1 MPSAEIDVSVVL
13 ATHDRPD
20 RLARQLDALRAQS
33 MPPERYEVV
42 VVDDASGPETV
53 ELLRRTAEANGGPA
67 LRVLRREVSSG
78 PAGARN
84 EGWRSARAPLVAF
97 TDDDC
102 EAPAPWLAALVQ
114 VAREHPGALVQGPT
128 IPNPADGDPHEGFSH
143 TLITTRLGPWFETA
157 NILYPRELLER
168 VGGFDEQAF
177 SGPGGEDTD
186 LAWKAIATGA
196 PAVWAP
202 GAVTH
207 HAVTAVGWR
216 GLLRKAWRWDETLL
230 CFKRHPAL
238 RRELHAGVFW
248 TRGQMQLALALLA
261 IAPGLP
267 RAVRA
272 LLLVPY
278 ARRLYAGR
286 RTPALAPFR
295 LALDLV
301 EGGACVRGSLRYR
314 VLVL

>member
-1 MPSAEIDVSVVL
+1 MA
-13 ATHDRPD
+13 
-20 RLARQLDALRAQS
+20 
-33 MPPERYEVV
+33 PERYEVV
-42 VVDDASGPETV
+42 VVDDASGRETV
-53 ELLRRTAEANGGPA
+53 ELLSREVDANGGPT
-67 LRVLRREVSSG
+67 LRVIRREVSNG

-84 EGWRSARAPLVAF
+84 GGWRSARAPLVAF

-114 VAREHPGALVQGPT
+114 AAHEHPGALVQGPT
-128 IPNPADGDPHEGFSH
+128 IPNPADGNPHDGFSH
-143 TLITTRLGPWFETA
+143 TLEATQLGPWFETA

-196 PAVWAP
+196 GAVWAP
-202 GAVTH
+202 DAVTH
-207 HAVTAVGWR
+207 HAVTAVGRR
-216 GLLRKAWRWDETLL
+216 GLLRKAWHWDEAIL
-230 CFKRHPAL
+230 CFKRHPQL
-238 RRELHAGVFW
+238 RKELHAGVFW

-261 IAPGLP
+261 LLPGLP

-272 LLLVPY
+272 ALLYPY

-286 RTPALAPFR
+286 RTPSLAPFR

-301 EGGACVRGSLRYR
+301 EGAACVRGSLRYR